1 MLRVIRAFK
10 DKVTKVVYEV
20 GDIYSGDRVEF
31 LTEGGVLEPS
41 VDFDKLK
48 VSEIK
53 SKLDELNVGYDAKL
67 KKSELLKLLKQA
79 IG

>member
-1 MLRVIRAFK
+1 MPRVIRAFK

-31 LTEGGVLEPS
+31 LTDGGVLEPS

-67 KKSELLKLLKQA
+67 KKSDLLELLKQA
-79 IG
+79 VD

>member
-1 MLRVIRAFK
+1 MPRVIRAFK

-48 VSEIK
+48 VSEIGRAH
-53 SKLDELNVGYDAKL
+53 V
-67 KKSELLKLLKQA
+67 
-79 IG
+79 

>member
-1 MLRVIRAFK
+1 M
-10 DKVTKVVYEV
+10 
-20 GDIYSGDRVEF
+20 
-31 LTEGGVLEPS
+31 TEGGVLEPS

-53 SKLDELNVGYDAKL
+53 SKLDELNVEYDAKL
-67 KKSELLKLLKQA
+67 KKSDLLELLKQA

>member
-1 MLRVIRAFK
+1 MPRVIRAFK

-41 VDFDKLK
+41 VDCDKLK

-67 KKSELLKLLKQA
+67 KKSDLLELLKQA

>member
-1 MLRVIRAFK
+1 MPRVIRAFK

-31 LTEGGVLEPS
+31 LTESGVLEPS

-67 KKSELLKLLKQA
+67 KKSDLLELLKQA
-79 IG
+79 VD

>member
-1 MLRVIRAFK
+1 MPRVIRAFK

-31 LTEGGVLEPS
+31 LTEGGALEPS

-67 KKSELLKLLKQA
+67 KKSDLLELLKQA
-79 IG
+79 VD

>member
-1 MLRVIRAFK
+1 MPRVIRAFK

-31 LTEGGVLEPS
+31 LTEGGVLEAS

-53 SKLDELNVGYDAKL
+53 SKLDELNVEYDAKL
-67 KKSELLKLLKQA
+67 KKSDLLELLKQA